1 MAFKTLG
8 FSGQRMQY
16 PLNSMFGM
24 VVGEQNTGK
33 SYLFQSN
40 PDAFIFNLDLSST
53 VIPECR
59 ATIWPG
65 INDEGRPVDVDGKH
79 IKLDWDKVLAKKQQL
94 IQLAESN
101 QPRPKCVV
109 FDTITPMTRMLKP
122 WVAKQMGR
130 EKFEQLHGPAAYDK
144 LFEEILQI
152 AFDLRQHGYG
162 VWFIAHLSKEFVQIS
177 EESSSKQTELILNL
191 SGGMNRRLT
200 PAVEMIAP
208 ICCDVV
214 TEMVPR
220 TKTIKM
226 SNGKE
231 VEKTFHD
238 SVTSYKRKIAFSDPR
253 FAGLI
258 RTRTVNRMSDI
269 PLDGVSPWSQFEEAF
284 NNANKES
291 DQ

>member
-1 MAFKTLG
+1 MGFKTLG

-53 VIPECR
+53 VIPTCA

-65 INDEGRPVDVDGKH
+65 VNAEGRPIDVNGAL
-79 IKLDWDKVLAKKQQL
+79 IKLQWEDVLEKKKQL
-94 IQLAESN
+94 IQMASAD

-109 FDTITPMTRMLKP
+109 FDTITPMSRMLKP
-122 WVAKQMGR
+122 WVAKQMG
-130 EKFEQLHGPAAYDK
+130 KAQFSQLHGPAAYDK

-152 AFDLRQHGYG
+152 AFDLRQAGYG

-177 EESSSKQTELILNL
+177 EDSSTKQTELILNL
-191 SGGMNRRLT
+191 SQGMNRRLT

-220 TKTIKM
+220 TKTIKL
-226 SNGKE
+226 SNGTTKE
-231 VEKTFHD
+231 QTVHD
-238 SVTSYKRKIAFSDPR
+238 TLTAYKRKIAFSDPR

-269 PLDGVSPWSQFEEAF
+269 PLDGKSPWSAFETAF
-284 NNANKES
+284 NDANKES
-291 DQ
+291 

>member
-1 MAFKTLG
+1 MAYKTLG

-24 VVGEQNTGK
+24 VVGEQNVGK

-53 VIPECR
+53 VVPECV

-65 INDEGRPVDVDGKH
+65 IDEDGRPIDIDGKP
-79 IKLDWDKVLAKKQQL
+79 IALNWDRILEKKNTL
-94 IQLAESN
+94 IQMAERN
-101 QPRPKCVV
+101 EPRPKCVV

-130 EKFEQLHGPAAYDK
+130 DKFEQLHGPAAYDK

-152 AFDLRQHGYG
+152 AFDLKKYGYG
-162 VWFIAHLSKEFVQIS
+162 VWFIAHLSKEFVQVS
-177 EESSSKQTELILNL
+177 EDSSTKQTELVLNL
-191 SGGMNRRLT
+191 SSGMNRRLT

-226 SNGKE
+226 SNGKQ
-231 VEKTFHD
+231 VERTFHD
-238 SVTSYKRKIAFSDPR
+238 NVTSYKRKIAFEDPR

-258 RTRTVNRMSDI
+258 RTRTINRMGDI
-269 PLDGVSPWSQFEEAF
+269 ALDGESPWSQFEEAF

-291 DQ
+291 

>member
-1 MAFKTLG
+1 MAYKTLG

-16 PLNSMFGM
+16 PLNSLFGM

-53 VIPECR
+53 VVPECV

-65 INDEGRPVDVDGKH
+65 IDEDGRPIDIDDKT
-79 IKLDWDKVLAKKQQL
+79 ISLDWEKVLQKKDQL
-94 IQLAESN
+94 IQLATSN

-109 FDTITPMTRMLKP
+109 FDTITPMIRMLKP
-122 WVAKQMGR
+122 WVTKQFNKNR
-130 EKFEQLHGPAAYDK
+130 FEELHGPQAYDRM
-144 LFEEILQI
+144 FEEVLQI
-152 AFDLRQHGYG
+152 AFDLRRAGYG
-162 VWFIAHLSKEFVQIS
+162 VWFIAHLAKEIVNLND
-177 EESSSKQTELILNL
+177 ENNTKQSELILNL
-191 SGGMNRRLT
+191 SQGMTRRLT

-226 SNGKE
+226 SSGKE

-238 SVTSYKRKIAFSDPR
+238 TVTSYKRKIAFSDPR

-258 RTRTVNRMSDI
+258 RTRTVNRMKDVQ
-269 PLDGVSPWSQFEEAF
+269 LDGSPWSQFETEF
-284 NNANKES
+284 NNANKEN
-291 DQ
+291 

>member
-1 MAFKTLG
+1 MGFKTLG

-53 VIPECR
+53 VIPECV

-65 INDEGRPVDVDGKH
+65 VSEEGRPIDINGSQ
-79 IKLDWDKVLAKKQQL
+79 IKLTWDKVLEKKKQL
-94 IQLAESN
+94 VQLAVAD
-101 QPRPKCVV
+101 QPRPKSVV
-109 FDTITPMTRMLKP
+109 FDTITPMARMLKP

-130 EKFEQLHGPAAYDK
+130 ERFDQLHGPAAYDK
-144 LFEEILQI
+144 LFEEILGI
-152 AFDLRQHGYG
+152 AFELRQAGYG
-162 VWFIAHLSKEFVQIS
+162 VWFIAHLSKEFVQVS
-177 EESSSKQTELILNL
+177 EDSSAKQSELILNL
-191 SGGMNRRLT
+191 SQGMNRRRT

-220 TKTIKM
+220 TKTIKL
-226 SNGKE
+226 SNGTTKE
-231 VEKTFHD
+231 QTVHD
-238 SVTSYKRKIAFSDPR
+238 TVTSYKRKIAFSDPR

-269 PLDGVSPWSQFEEAF
+269 PLDGTSPWSAFETAF
-284 NNANKES
+284 NDANKGN
-291 DQ
+291 D

>member
-40 PDAFIFNLDLSST
+40 PDAFIINLDLSST
-53 VIPECR
+53 VIPECV

-65 INDEGRPVDVDGKH
+65 IDPEGRPIDVNGSH
-79 IKLDWDKVLAKKQQL
+79 LKLDWDQVLAKKKQL
-94 IQLAESN
+94 IDMAARKMD
-101 QPRPKCVV
+101 RPKCVV

-122 WVAKQMGR
+122 WVAKQMQKDR
-130 EKFEQLHGPAAYDK
+130 FDQLHGPAAYDK
-144 LFEEILQI
+144 LFEEVLQV
-152 AFDLRQHGYG
+152 AFDLRQAGYG
-162 VWFIAHLSKEFVQIS
+162 VWFIAHLAR
-177 EESSSKQTELILNL
+177 ESVTVGEDAPAKRNELILNL
-191 SGGMNRRLT
+191 SPGMNKRLT

-208 ICCDVV
+208 VCCDVV
-214 TEMVPR
+214 SEMVPR

-231 VEKTFHD
+231 VERTMHD
-238 SVTSYKRKIAFSDPR
+238 SVTSLKRKIAFSDPR

-269 PLDGVSPWSQFEEAF
+269 PLDGTSPWSQFETAF
-284 NNANKES
+284 NNANKETS
-291 DQ
+291 

>member
-1 MAFKTLG
+1 MAYKTLG

-16 PLNSMFGM
+16 PLNSLFGM

-53 VIPECR
+53 VVPECV

-65 INDEGRPVDVDGKH
+65 IDEDGRPIDVDNKT
-79 IKLDWDKVLAKKQQL
+79 ISLDWDKVLQKKDQL
-94 IQLAESN
+94 VQLANSN

-109 FDTITPMTRMLKP
+109 FDTITPMIRMLKP
-122 WVAKQMGR
+122 WVTKQLNKTR
-130 EKFEQLHGPAAYDK
+130 FEDLHGPQAYDK
-144 LFEEILQI
+144 MFEEVLQI
-152 AFDLRQHGYG
+152 AFDLRRAGYG
-162 VWFIAHLSKEFVQIS
+162 VWFIAHLAKEFVNLND
-177 EESSSKQTELILNL
+177 ESNAKQTELILNL
-191 SGGMNRRLT
+191 SQGMTRRLT

-238 SVTSYKRKIAFSDPR
+238 TVTSYKRKIAFSDPR

-258 RTRTVNRMSDI
+258 RTRTVNRMKDVN
-269 PLDGVSPWSQFEEAF
+269 LDGSPWSQFETEF
-284 NNANKES
+284 NNANKEN
-291 DQ
+291 